1 LAGTIEGYGETPP
14 GEGAQVENTKT
25 ISIIENLL
33 ETVENGHKGFDE
45 AASKLDADG
54 NPTLAAEMRELS
66 QQRLR
71 MSNELKA
78 IAAADGTPIGNG
90 NGGGTIPGAM
100 HRGYMALRDALT
112 GDDPHAV
119 LAAAEQGEDH
129 AKTEFE
135 RALDDD
141 LPGSVRSV
149 VLRQYGEIETA
160 HDRVRELRD
169 ATG

>member
-1 LAGTIEGYGETPP
+1 MEK
-14 GEGAQVENTKT
+14 TKT

-33 ETVENGHKGFDE
+33 ETVENGHKGFDQ
-45 AASKLDADG
+45 AAEKLDADG

-78 IAAADGTPIGNG
+78 IAAAEGAPIENGDGTFA
-90 NGGGTIPGAM
+90 GAM
-100 HRGYMALRDALT
+100 HRSFMALRDALT

-129 AKTEFE
+129 AVSEYE
-135 RALDDD
+135 RALDDA
-141 LPGSVRSV
+141 LPTSVRSV
-149 VLRQYGEIETA
+149 IQRQYGEVQTA

-169 ATG
+169 ATD

>member
-1 LAGTIEGYGETPP
+1 MEK
-14 GEGAQVENTKT
+14 TKT
-25 ISIIENLL
+25 VSVIENLL
-33 ETVENGHKGFDE
+33 ETVENGHKGFAE
-45 AASKLDADG
+45 AAEKLDDDG

-78 IAAADGTPIGNG
+78 IAAAEGSPIENGDGDGTVA
-90 NGGGTIPGAM
+90 GAV

-129 AKTEFE
+129 AKSEYE
-135 RALDDD
+135 RALDED
-141 LPGSVRSV
+141 LPTSVRSV
-149 VLRQYGEIETA
+149 VQRQYGEVQTA
-160 HDRVRELRD
+160 HDRVRELRN
-169 ATG
+169 ATN

>member
-1 LAGTIEGYGETPP
+1 MEKS
-14 GEGAQVENTKT
+14 KT
-25 ISIIENLL
+25 ISVIENLL
-33 ETVENGHKGFDE
+33 ETVENGYKGFDE
-45 AASKLDADG
+45 AAEKLDKDG

-78 IAAADGTPIGNG
+78 IAASEGSPIDDNSGN
-90 NGGGTIPGAM
+90 GTIPGAL
-100 HRGYMALRDALT
+100 HRSYMALRDALT

-129 AKTEFE
+129 AKEEYE

-141 LPGSVRSV
+141 LPSSIRSV
-149 VLRQYGEIETA
+149 VQRQYGEIQTA

-169 ATG
+169 ATN

>member
-1 LAGTIEGYGETPP
+1 MEK
-14 GEGAQVENTKT
+14 TKT

-33 ETVENGHKGFDE
+33 ETVENGRKGFGQ
-45 AASKLDADG
+45 AADKLDDDG
-54 NPTLAAEMRELS
+54 HPNLAAEMRELS

-78 IAAADGTPIGNG
+78 IAAAEGAPIENGDGTVA
-90 NGGGTIPGAM
+90 GAV
-100 HRGYMALRDALT
+100 HRSFMALSDALT

-129 AKTEFE
+129 AKAEYE

-141 LPGSVRSV
+141 LPTSVRSV
-149 VLRQYGEIETA
+149 IQRQYGEVESA
-160 HDRVRELRD
+160 HDRVRHLRD
-169 ATG
+169 ATE

>member
-1 LAGTIEGYGETPP
+1 MEK
-14 GEGAQVENTKT
+14 TKT
-25 ISIIENLL
+25 TSVIENLL

-45 AASKLDADG
+45 AAEKLDNDG

-78 IAAADGTPIGNG
+78 IAAAEGSPIENG
-90 NGGGTIPGAM
+90 NGTVAGAM
-100 HRGYMALRDALT
+100 HRSYMALRDALT

-129 AKTEFE
+129 AKSEYE
-135 RALDDD
+135 RALDDE
-141 LPGSVRSV
+141 LPSSVRSV
-149 VLRQYGEIETA
+149 VQRQYGEIQTA

-169 ATG
+169 ATK

>member
-1 LAGTIEGYGETPP
+1 MD
-14 GEGAQVENTKT
+14 QTKT
-25 ISIIENLL
+25 ISVIENLL
-33 ETVENGHKGFDE
+33 ETVENGHKGFGE
-45 AASKLDADG
+45 AAEKLDNDG
-54 NPTLAAEMRELS
+54 NPSLAAEMRELS

-78 IAAADGTPIGNG
+78 IAASEGAPIENG
-90 NGGGTIPGAM
+90 NGTAAGAI
-100 HRGYMALRDALT
+100 HRTYMALRDALT

-129 AKTEFE
+129 AKSEYE

-141 LPGSVRSV
+141 LPSSVRSV
-149 VLRQYGEIETA
+149 VQRQYGEIQTA

-169 ATG
+169 ATK